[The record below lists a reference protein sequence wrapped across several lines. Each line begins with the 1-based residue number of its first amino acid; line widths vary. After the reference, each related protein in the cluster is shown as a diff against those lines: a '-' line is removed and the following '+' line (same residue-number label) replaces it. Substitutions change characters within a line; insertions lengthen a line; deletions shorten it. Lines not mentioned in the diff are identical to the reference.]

1 MKNLSLL
8 FSILSFTIFLF
19 AAVVSFITKDQQVIR
34 FGFLTCILFL
44 IITTIFNALA
54 LESTESQLEE
64 KHRRESDEDKI
75 WDRFDDL
82 DRSIF
87 DHAAEINRNF
97 DNRLD
102 SIWSEIERLHTKCE
116 TPKRK

>member
-87 DHAAEINRNF
+87 DHTAAINRNF
-97 DNRLD
+97 DDRLD
-102 SIWSEIERLHTKCE
+102 SIWNEIERLNTKCE